1 MKRLLATIGAA
12 VVAAALASSLAGTAG
27 SSTAAPTA
35 CVPGVKAVPGG
46 TSRTFCG
53 TARASVNV
61 NGKTL
66 TFTGGRCDLY
76 PKGLVVNIGT
86 VVLGGA
92 KKKAYFGVLL
102 GRNPGTGPKDPVVGK
117 DGTYT
122 KGLITMEAPG
132 LKNGVNIYNWP
143 TLKIVLKNGRRSGTF
158 TASKPGREAFGVVV
172 PAMSVKGS
180 FRC

>member
-1 MKRLLATIGAA
+1 MRSLTFTALL
-12 VVAAALASSLAGTAG
+12 VSVLVLLAGTAV
-27 SSTAAPTA
+27 SSTVAPTA
-35 CVPGVKAVPGG
+35 CVPGVKGVPGG
-46 TSRTFCG
+46 ISRTFCG
-53 TARASVNV
+53 TARATVKV
-61 NGKTL
+61 NGKTF
-66 TFTGGRCDLY
+66 TFTGGQCDLY

-86 VVLGGA
+86 VILGGA

-102 GRNPGTGPKDPVVGK
+102 GRNPGTGAKDPVVSK

-143 TLKIVLKNGRRSGTF
+143 GLKIVLKNGRKAGTF
-158 TASKPGREAFGVVV
+158 AASKPGREAFGIVV
-172 PAMSVKGS
+172 PALNVNGS